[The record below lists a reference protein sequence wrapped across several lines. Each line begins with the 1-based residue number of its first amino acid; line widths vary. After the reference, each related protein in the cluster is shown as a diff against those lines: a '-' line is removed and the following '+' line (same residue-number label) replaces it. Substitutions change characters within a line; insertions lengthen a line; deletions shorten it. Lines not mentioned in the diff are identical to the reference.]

1 MSSEADQ
8 KPLTLE
14 DEMKQQTATFQS
26 KVLSLGTDSL
36 HPLLLPKHSG
46 FEVKLFENKIL
57 SNKEL
62 LNIVY

>member
-1 MSSEADQ
+1 MNWKLANINETIFPKSIVFDPRLVSSEADQ

-36 HPLLLPKHSG
+36 HPL
-46 FEVKLFENKIL
+46 FAA
-57 SNKEL
+57 
-62 LNIVY
+62 